1 MTARAIILAA
11 GRGTRLSPLTDERP
25 KCLVELAG
33 KSLLERQ
40 LAVLS
45 ATGLTD
51 ITVVG
56 GYRSDTLEGR
66 DFDLLRNPRY
76 DSTNMVNTLFCARQ
90 VMGDDVD
97 LVVSYGDIVFERR
110 VLEALLGCA
119 EPVAVTVDRSWR
131 RYWSLRM
138 GDPLADAETLKLA
151 ADGRILELGKKPKGY
166 DDIQGQYMGLMKF
179 RADHVVPLQQ
189 VHRELDPSAEYDGKD
204 KDNMYMTSF
213 LQHLIDIGWRVQS
226 VPVDGG
232 WLETDTVEDLE
243 LYHRLEAEGRLGDLY
258 RLAS

>member
-1 MTARAIILAA
+1 MTTRAIILAA
-11 GRGTRLSPLTDERP
+11 GRGTRLSPITDERP

-33 KSLLERQ
+33 TSLLERQ
-40 LAVLS
+40 LAVLE
-45 ATGLTD
+45 AAGLTA

-56 GYRSDTLEGR
+56 GYRADTLEGR
-66 DFDLLRNPRY
+66 GFDLVRNPRY
-76 DSTNMVNTLFCARQ
+76 DRTNMVNTLFCARHL
-90 VMGDDVD
+90 MGDDAD

-110 VLEALLGCA
+110 VLEALLECS

-131 RYWSLRM
+131 RYWALRM

-151 ADGRILELGKKPKGY
+151 PDGRILELGKKPKGY
-166 DDIQGQYMGLMKF
+166 EDIQGQYMGLMKF

-189 VHRELDPSAEYDGKD
+189 VHSELDPSAEYDGKD

-243 LYHRLEAEGRLGDLY
+243 LYHRLEAEGSLGQLY
-258 RLAS
+258 RL